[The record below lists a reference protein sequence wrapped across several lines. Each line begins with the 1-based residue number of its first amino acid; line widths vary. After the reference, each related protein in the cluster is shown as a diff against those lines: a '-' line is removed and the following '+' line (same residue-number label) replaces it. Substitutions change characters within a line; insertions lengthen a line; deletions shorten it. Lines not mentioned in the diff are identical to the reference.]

1 MIVPSCI
8 IDRHIFHNISAV
20 VMGLIL
26 STSGGIP
33 CGPAAFPFFS
43 YVRALTCTISAL
55 DGGRM
60 LTFNWGPPV
69 LLISG
74 ITDGGGLFNMSWK
87 CSAHLCPL

>member
-33 CGPAAFPFFS
+33 CGARLRNNGVKVGFKLLNVLCMCFWSPNDKPS
-43 YVRALTCTISAL
+43 TLQSRGVVYKVRCDDCTFMYYRQTYIS
-55 DGGRM
+55 
-60 LTFNWGPPV
+60 
-69 LLISG
+69 
-74 ITDGGGLFNMSWK
+74 
-87 CSAHLCPL
+87 